1 MPFRTSGVCL
11 VKSPIDSTKSYQ
23 TQKQT
28 FIEQITNSMKSIF
41 LLKHKVIEVKWR
53 FTLCLLLFLNSAFSQ
68 DTIHKSDPSKMRLYI
83 ADGFRDE
90 DISIYFNNKVIF
102 QNIHVTSSPIYGL
115 TGLTFE
121 LYVDS
126 ANNSNWILETH
137 IRDSLRRYTIPIK
150 KNIRLKI
157 VDSNKTHKLNI
168 PLTDISYFVL
178 YKRNEIM
185 YLEPFKFE
193 PGFD

>member
-1 MPFRTSGVCL
+1 
-11 VKSPIDSTKSYQ
+11 
-23 TQKQT
+23 
-28 FIEQITNSMKSIF
+28 MKSIF
-41 LLKHKVIEVKWR
+41 LLKHKVIEVKRR
-53 FTLCLLLFLNSAFSQ
+53 FALYLFLILFSDSAFSQ
-68 DTIHKSDPSKMRLYI
+68 DTIHKSDSLKMRLYI

-90 DISIYFNNKVIF
+90 NISIYFNNKVIF
-102 QNIHVTSSPIYGL
+102 QNINITSSPIYGL

-126 ANNSNWILETH
+126 ANNSNWLLETH
-137 IRDSLRRYTIPIK
+137 IRDNLRHYTIPIK

-168 PLTDISYFVL
+168 PLTDIRYFVL